1 MGAPKN
7 LQPCW
12 HTYRCGRT
20 IPGLY
25 GERLCASTK
34 GTTFVYETSYSR
46 LGLIWIYALTENK
59 WWDTTGSHHLGK
71 PHIFVTGKHRL
82 RNSCSQPAS
91 KKEDQDDYDDES
103 HSATWVISPGPTV
116 RPSRQRAQQHQ
127 NQHDEKNCVHE
138 TLLDFRS

>member
-1 MGAPKN
+1 LRIDEGGDFCLRNVILAF
-7 LQPCW
+7 
-12 HTYRCGRT
+12 
-20 IPGLY
+20 
-25 GERLCASTK
+25 
-34 GTTFVYETSYSR
+34 GTHLDLR
-46 LGLIWIYALTENK
+46 AKLKNK

-91 KKEDQDDYDDES
+91 KKKDQDDYDDES
-103 HSATWVISPGPTV
+103 HSAAWVISPGPTV

-127 NQHDEKNCVHE
+127 DQHDEKNCVHE